1 MANAKMEGRVLREQ
15 YLTEFSKSAC
25 VLQDILEGFVK
36 DQLEIYKTLK
46 YVCLI
51 RNRYRMHLDIYNRP
65 HS

>member
-1 MANAKMEGRVLREQ
+1 MANAKMEGRVSREQ

-25 VLQDILEGFVK
+25 VLQDILESFVK

-51 RNRYRMHLDIYNRP
+51 RNRYT
-65 HS
+65 